1 MWCRRAKDA
10 DRQAPP
16 DARRSKGSHLRLKSL
31 RLAVLGALLLLPS
44 VAASQTPIPDD
55 LVISLQRGN
64 CEGGCPVYR
73 VLIFANGD
81 VIWHGRYRVAKVGV
95 VLSQIERDQVRSLIR
110 DFEAIDYLHLDN
122 IYGYRGPGCRSS
134 APDTPTVIT
143 SLSMA
148 GQSKTL
154 SHHDGC
160 VGRVSE
166 KLTALE
172 DNIDKTV
179 NTARW
184 IGGKPRPGK

>member
-1 MWCRRAKDA
+1 MVDLVAARSGLDRASLYYYFGS
-10 DRQAPP
+10 REELIFSTY
-16 DARRSKGSHLRLKSL
+16 RRSCEVVLSYLDAAIAQGGS
-31 RLAVLGALLLLPS
+31 A
-44 VAASQTPIPDD
+44 
-55 LVISLQRGN
+55 
-64 CEGGCPVYR
+64 
-73 VLIFANGD
+73 
-81 VIWHGRYRVAKVGV
+81 
-95 VLSQIERDQVRSLIR
+95 LSQIERDQVRALIR

-184 IGGKPRPGK
+184 IAGKPRPGK